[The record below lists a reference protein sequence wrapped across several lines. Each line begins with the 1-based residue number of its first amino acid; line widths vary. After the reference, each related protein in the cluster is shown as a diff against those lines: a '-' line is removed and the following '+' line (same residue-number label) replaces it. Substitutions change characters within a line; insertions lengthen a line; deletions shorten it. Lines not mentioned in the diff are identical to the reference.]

1 MLTRAW
7 SYSAL
12 KDFIQCP
19 RKYQLMKV
27 TKEIPYGE
35 TSPEIEE
42 GKRVHKF
49 LENRLLL
56 KEPLPEKLVHMES
69 FIQKLETS
77 KGEAFGERKMT
88 IDASFKPVTW
98 FDKSAWC
105 RGIADVG
112 LEKPEEIW
120 IGDYKTGKRWVDT
133 DQLKLFAALSFYL
146 NPALKKAKTSFI
158 WLKEKKI
165 DNETYT
171 RDQLPE
177 IWKHFMPKLARLENA
192 YEKDQWPEKPSA
204 LCGWCPA
211 KKHQCKFS
219 TKV

>member
-12 KDFIQCP
+12 KDFLQCP

-27 TKEIPYGE
+27 TKEIPFGE
-35 TSPEIEE
+35 TSLQIEE
-42 GKRVHKF
+42 GKQIHKA
-49 LENRLLL
+49 LEDRLLT
-56 KEPLPEKLVHMES
+56 KEPLPEELVHMES

-77 KGEAFGERKMT
+77 EGNIFGERKMT
-88 IDASFKPVTW
+88 IDAEFKPVSW
-98 FDKSAWC
+98 FDKGAWC

-112 LEKPEEIW
+112 LEKQKAIW
-120 IGDYKTGKRWVDT
+120 IGDYKTGKRWVDSA
-133 DQLKLFAALSFYL
+133 QLKLFAALAFYH
-146 NPALKKAKTSFI
+146 NPELKKAKTSFI

-171 RDQLPE
+171 REQLPE
-177 IWKHFMPKLARLENA
+177 IWKEFMPKLARLERA
-192 YEKDQWPEKPSA
+192 YEEDKWQEKPGP
-204 LCGWCPA
+204 LCAWCPA

-219 TKV
+219 SRT